1 MPRYVVHNSNVEYIG
16 LPYNGP
22 YMEIIGQ
29 PFKEAVYETS
39 GEAIH
44 VANELKSVV
53 TDIETD
59 WTVRNEFSEAIIYT
73 TKQTTHS

>member
-22 YMEIIGQ
+22 YMEKIGQ
-29 PFKEAVYETS
+29 PFQEAVYETS
-39 GEAIH
+39 GEAIR
-44 VANELKSVV
+44 VANELKSIV

-59 WTVRNEFSEAIIYT
+59 WTVRNEFSEAIIYS
-73 TKQTTHS
+73 TKQLNHS